1 MSRRSR
7 AESEE
12 AFSLFPFLAV
22 LLCTMG
28 TLALV
33 FVLIAQ
39 KTSSDEQTQAA
50 DNAEIGAALRMAHL
64 LLFVAANGALLQ
76 KGEAALFVSLDED
89 GARYR
94 VVDAKGAT
102 LDEGDDWSGLTARL
116 EAALPR
122 DVETVSIIWP

>member
-1 MSRRSR
+1 MPRRLR

-39 KTSSDEQTQAA
+39 KTSA
-50 DNAEIGAALRMAHL
+50 DPIEDAVEERAIAFDASAGLKDAVPYGSIIGADELAGWAETISYEVL
-64 LLFVAANGALLQ
+64 LAI
-76 KGEAALFVSLDED
+76 
-89 GARYR
+89 
-94 VVDAKGAT
+94 
-102 LDEGDDWSGLTARL
+102 TARVPR
-116 EAALPR
+116 EYLPAGHA
-122 DVETVSIIWP
+122 